1 MKIETLSCVVK
12 GKADLDVITQHI
24 EYDENSQEQT
34 LVQITRGG
42 ICGSDLSYYQ
52 NGRVGNFE
60 IKHPMVLG
68 HEVIGKIVKTND
80 PKLYVGQKVAINP
93 SKPCLKCK
101 YCLAGDT
108 NQCETM
114 RFFGSAMYN
123 PHVDGGFTQ
132 FKVVDNAQCVDYPQD
147 APDDV
152 MAFAEPLAVT
162 IHAAK
167 QAGDLTGK
175 KVFVSGVG
183 PIGCLVVAAV
193 KALGAA
199 EIVCADMSQRC
210 LDLAKAMGATKTLH
224 AANDDFS
231 SYGEHKGYFD
241 VSFEASGHPS
251 SIERCLAI
259 TKARGTLIQVGMGG
273 PVPEFNLMTLIAKEI
288 SWKGTFRFVE
298 EFNTSVEWLS
308 AGKVNPLP
316 LLSKVVHFEGFE
328 EAVKLAGNKN
338 EIAKVQISFE

>member
-1 MKIETLSCVVK
+1 MKLETLSCVVK
-12 GKADLDVITQHI
+12 SKNDVDVVTQHI
-24 EYDENSQEQT
+24 DYDESSRDQT

-42 ICGSDLSYYQ
+42 ICGSDLHYYQ
-52 NGRVGNFE
+52 HGKVGNFE
-60 IKHPMVLG
+60 VKHPMILG
-68 HEVIGKIVKTND
+68 HEVIGKVVKTND
-80 PKLYVGQKVAINP
+80 PKLYAGQKVAINP

-101 YCLAGDT
+101 YCLSGET

-132 FKVVDNAQCVDYPQD
+132 YKVVDNAQCIDYPQE
-147 APDDV
+147 ASDDV

-175 KVFVSGVG
+175 KVFISGVG

-199 EIVCADMSQRC
+199 EIVCADMSRRC
-210 LDLAKAMGATKTLH
+210 LDLALKMGADKALH
-224 AANDDFS
+224 AVNDDFS
-231 SYGEHKGYFD
+231 AYAEHKGYFD
-241 VSFEASGHPS
+241 VSFEVSGHPS

-273 PVPEFNLMTLIAKEI
+273 AIPEFNMMTLIAKEI
-288 SWKGTFRFVE
+288 SWKGSFRFIE

-308 AGKVNPLP
+308 TGKVNPLP
-316 LLSKVVHFEGFE
+316 LLSKVFGFRQLE
-328 EAVKLAGNKN
+328 DALKAAANKD
-338 EIAKVQISFE
+338 ETAKVQLSFE